1 MFSLSKALNFRLS
14 LKQVGEAGSI
24 AEEVISTV
32 RTAQA
37 FGTQKALGGLYNE
50 RINKALRVNLK
61 SATVHGVGVACF
73 FFFIYSGY
81 ALGSSFIFRKNLHD
95 P

>member
-1 MFSLSKALNFRLS
+1 M
-14 LKQVGEAGSI
+14 

-61 SATVHGVGVACF
+61 SASAHGIGVGCF
-73 FFFIYSGY
+73 FFFIYSAY
-81 ALGSSFIFRKNLHD
+81 ALGSSFTFREDVHD
-95 P
+95 S